1 MAAVRV
7 VFPWSTW
14 PIVPMLRCGLSRM
27 YACLVMT
34 GLLLV
39 PPVALADPRALR
51 APRDAPPFPAGSR
64 KRTGKGQRR
73 VPSWASTP
81 DDGRAEESGAE
92 ESGAEAAV
100 SAARQ
105 GAQMAETANRNTS
118 ASVRH
123 RPPARK
129 GFSRHRPCESA
140 INAIDACG
148 NRGDEVGAS
157 DAI

>member
-1 MAAVRV
+1 
-7 VFPWSTW
+7 
-14 PIVPMLRCGLSRM
+14 
-27 YACLVMT
+27 MT

-81 DDGRAEESGAE
+81 DDDSSADDDSAEEISAE

-118 ASVRH
+118 ASVGH
-123 RPPARK
+123 RLPRRQRVSWHPPCA
-129 GFSRHRPCESA
+129 SA

>member
-1 MAAVRV
+1 MPRSARTFVIAAVRV

-34 GLLLV
+34 SLLLV
-39 PPVALADPRALR
+39 PPAALADPRALR

-73 VPSWASTP
+73 APSWASTP
-81 DDGRAEESGAE
+81 ADDGGADD
-92 ESGAEAAV
+92 SGAEAAV

-105 GAQMAETANRNTS
+105 GAQGAQGAKTANRNTS

-123 RPPARK
+123 R
-129 GFSRHRPCESA
+129 RP
-140 INAIDACG
+140 
-148 NRGDEVGAS
+148 RPQR
-157 DAI
+157 

>member
-1 MAAVRV
+1 MPRSARTFVMAAVRV

-81 DDGRAEESGAE
+81 DDDSSADDSSAEESSAE

-105 GAQMAETANRNTS
+105 GAQIAETANRNMS
-118 ASVRH
+118 ASV
-123 RPPARK
+123 
-129 GFSRHRPCESA
+129 
-140 INAIDACG
+140 
-148 NRGDEVGAS
+148 
-157 DAI
+157 